1 VAESRLEL
9 HHTGPVVSG
18 PGRGVV
24 LEGIREG
31 VQENEARFF
40 LEKALADT
48 KTRPRLGEALAARC
62 QDLLD
67 ERTRACMRKPYTRW
81 LMGEKTRLD
90 SGVQSRSERIFRLAA
105 EVAGKLK

>member
-1 VAESRLEL
+1 MSYTIPALLSPGL
-9 HHTGPVVSG
+9 SG
-18 PGRGVV
+18 PISTVR

-40 LEKALADT
+40 LERALADT
-48 KTRPRLGEALAARC
+48 KTRSKLGEALAARC
-62 QDLLD
+62 QNILD

-81 LMGEKTRLD
+81 LMGEKTLLD
-90 SGVQSRSERIFRLAA
+90 SGAQSRSERLFLLAA